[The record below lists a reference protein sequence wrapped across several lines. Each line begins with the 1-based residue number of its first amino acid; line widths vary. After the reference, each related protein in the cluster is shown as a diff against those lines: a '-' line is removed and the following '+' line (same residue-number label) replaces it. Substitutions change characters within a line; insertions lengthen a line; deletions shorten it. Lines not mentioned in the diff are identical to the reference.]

1 MAAESQQA
9 SPPVQQ
15 PSAPTERPRGS
26 NLGLLGD
33 IAGSG
38 ISGLGGIGT
47 AIGGGTGLVTGDY
60 DTGIMRLGRRL
71 QRYGESLMSP
81 ELLSSR
87 EKLERDIQEAGE
99 RGPLAEAGAAARGVL
114 TDPRLFGSFFVE
126 QVPQL
131 VGSLGVGRLAG
142 AAGQYAARRGG
153 AEAAAAAGRTA
164 AVGTAV
170 ATGTA
175 LQTGDVAD
183 ATYQDVIN
191 LAPELIERSPNYQ
204 SLRQSMTDEEARHSL
219 GVRAAREAA
228 AIAAPISAGTAAL
241 FGAERFALG
250 DQIKRRAISRVV
262 LGATGEGL
270 QEGTEEGG
278 GRFAQNVGASRA
290 DIERDL
296 AQGVGGAAARG
307 AIIGAGLGGAT
318 GLVSGSAPD
327 QRFRGED
334 ADLRGALDPYLT
346 SVRGAPVAP
355 SEPEVADQV
364 RFVTENLPITAE
376 QFLNAGPRAQEIL
389 INRAQREAEGR
400 QSGENLR
407 VRTPEGQRVPQSASA
422 PSDEL
427 ISGQAGSRAE
437 AFQFEEG
444 RAEPMEGGITQA
456 EFFRRRA
463 EEMARA
469 AAPAPTVAAD
479 EGLLRAAR
487 ATQSAPQGTSAER
500 TVRGAQSERARQ
512 EVLSPFFPLVENYIG
527 QHVQKYGP
535 SEPISVPAFQ
545 SYVRERTGQT
555 LTLTQAREV
564 LQTYNDP
571 APATAR
577 ENVGAQEDAY
587 PAINPRARAKPV
599 PRAAPFSSP
608 AQGEGFV
615 LDESGKPVA
624 PKGVNTDAEG
634 RPLPPAPTP
643 AAPLRAG
650 RSGFTDPRMSELS
663 GRAAEAEAAATEQA
677 PAEQDDAAVKRATEI
692 VNDRL
697 NKIEKRGGKKAREA
711 VVRAIND
718 GRFDAEQVYG
728 AFMAAEKI
736 ASLLPPGAN
745 HEIEFVDRLLVKDKK
760 AAKASG
766 NVKAKEAQG
775 ERLRP
780 TGDINS
786 ARFQQLMREGATAD
800 QAFGIVQR
808 EAVEGIIRL
817 SLARNQL
824 PFLRETAAHEAFH
837 VLQDYYGKYDK
848 KFASLMDK
856 TFRDDMMIGDV
867 DPTIRRKLEQARVP
881 GSNKTYWQTL
891 TETLPNPL
899 TAREAQAYAF
909 GSLVDAANRG
919 TPMTGLTP
927 AFARFTNFLRQFFTR
942 MGNALRGDGFQTA
955 ESLLGRVGRGD
966 AQRFAGL
973 ATPTDV
979 DVGRGR
985 TELSAR
991 TSSVE
996 LREKPPKVGGTG
1008 AGGSKIT
1015 VKDIGEYFDQANG
1028 RTDPNDPAA
1037 MQDAIDSALAE
1048 VNYQLSQ
1055 QNTGEKWYEED
1066 VADAFDVTARIIPE
1080 LNDVDHR
1087 RLFSAYT
1094 ALLSNGTRAGAN
1106 WKNAAIGYQEFL
1118 KTGQFPEQR
1127 PGKGTGWTGL
1137 RSGITAQQIRML
1149 NTLLKRPE
1157 FENDPIGGLTN
1168 WLLTTHPVSEIQD
1181 FRNSTKIFS
1190 GDLAS
1195 VGTRKDERMGA
1206 YILGPKFG
1214 PFMLNINGI
1223 KDTTTDSWFTRTFNR
1238 HFGRMTGPGAVGD
1251 AGLVDAPRNPA
1262 ERRLMKDVFT
1272 ATLAKETGKTDQAIQ
1287 AILWYYEQ
1295 QLFYAMGV
1303 KSARSESFSDGAK
1316 KFAGSQPGQAR
1327 GARAEGAARSDAG
1340 RAAREGDRE
1349 AAGAGAGPRPEQG
1362 EATAQDGLT
1371 EEQTELSARATN
1383 TSVPEFTNWWS
1394 GGWREGGPKKA
1405 SVARNKD
1412 GSPMPY
1418 YHGTG
1423 GGQFSAFANAT
1434 SGAIDSAEG
1443 PFFFSPEPSFTDDY
1457 TGYSDPDTGASPFP
1471 GARVIPVFLSV
1482 QKPFD
1487 STDPKRQA
1495 ELIRFMNDLMLSG
1508 RVKPDDILFFSAA
1521 YPINQ
1526 AIASGELTPKEGMAE
1541 AIAAWRQTLADPDIS
1556 WKAIEKP
1563 IFQKYIRGNG
1573 FDSFYVIENGVKN
1586 LAVYNPR
1593 QIKSIFNKFEPGA
1606 ATQPEFSA
1614 REVKTDR
1621 IQALEDAANGI
1632 RAGTV
1637 TREQYEQLVNNLKPV
1652 LPYAEV
1658 PEPATEAQIIRALE
1672 LTEPKKVE
1680 KAGVPSET
1688 LERGHPV
1695 GLRLD
1700 IPSYT
1705 NQNTWVV
1712 AVHEVKGQN
1721 FYAGTPIGYEPTA
1734 IATNVRMGVVP
1745 KAAFDI
1751 AAGLKNKS
1759 TIAVMRGEWQ
1769 PATPQEAKARAD
1781 AAMNDPNWA
1790 QVGMDPRR
1798 HQYFYNRTTMQPV
1811 VGADEVIQIGPLVLA
1826 KNPVYASKSE
1836 FEYSARD
1843 IGNET
1848 IGNRIQNASPA
1859 DIRAKQFEVEYTNTA
1874 DMINRGLRKVPFVG
1888 KRVKDTTAE
1897 DLIIK
1902 MQDRM
1907 LPLGRMVDEVRKSGG
1922 TVVDASDIYMTEELY
1937 HGRAGAAVDDR
1948 AKRLYKPVF
1957 DAMRTLGVSEKDL
1970 DDYLTARHAPER
1982 NAFVRSI
1989 NEDQSKG
1996 AGITDREAAD
2006 IMQRLAPQKAKLD
2019 KVAKLVDDIVADTN
2033 KTRSGN
2039 GLTPDYLKLNS
2050 KTNFKHY
2057 VPLKGFADED
2067 VFDDRGV
2074 ESLRARTGQG
2084 FKIRGKEDRSV
2095 MGRQSR
2101 AANVLGNV
2109 ILQNEE
2115 SVIRAE
2121 KNKVGQALLK
2131 LIRDNPQQAGRFAK
2145 ILEVAPVEPRI
2156 VNGKV
2161 KLVSSGTYRNRDDVM
2176 VVKEGG
2182 NEVAVEIYDPR
2193 IAKALTGATGLG
2205 PENSNVLFD
2214 AMLKL
2219 NRYLAQVNTTL
2230 NPEFVISNFARD
2242 LQTAN
2247 INIKQFD
2254 VKGLGRKI
2262 ITDVPSALAGARA
2275 GIREGRTDTRWA
2287 KAYDDF
2293 RKAGGT
2299 TEFLGL
2305 RDLEGKIKQ
2314 INDEV
2319 MGNKGPLVARPF
2331 KTMLKFIED
2340 YNSVAENGIRL
2351 STFQALRDMGVSDAK
2366 AAQVAKNLTVN
2377 FNKGGENRVFMN
2389 AMYLFYN
2396 ASIQGSM
2403 AMANAITRSKRVR
2416 KYVAGIVV
2424 AGFMQDVINAMISGM
2439 DDDEKKIYD
2448 KVPDYV
2454 LERNYVMMDPFGFT
2468 ERGYYAFPMPYGFN
2482 AFFNM
2487 GRNLARVSRGQG
2499 DPMQTAGS
2507 IVMGFADAFNPIGGT
2522 QSFFNFVAPTIL
2534 DPLVDLYSNR
2544 NFAGRPISPEQGGF
2558 GPPSPDSQRFWSNTF
2573 PPYVTVSQ
2581 WLNQITGGT
2590 SVIPGAVD
2598 ISPNTIGYLTNYAT
2612 GAAGAFAE
2620 RVAKFGF
2627 STVPDALTGD
2637 LENVEMRD
2645 IPFVRKLYGN
2655 VTRRNDLEAFMEN
2668 TNKIAQIQREFSEA
2682 EKYGQV
2688 ERIERAM
2695 RDYPRELAAAP
2706 LIEDMVKERRKIT
2719 REINEI
2725 RRDPNMDEETKRV
2738 LIRALSQEADFYV
2751 GQANRIYNTMVRN

>member
-1 MAAESQQA
+1 MARDPESFARNAGLIESYPNYKPDPSLTTPEEKVRAFKDHVVRNLLWLFDNTPSDIRDRSRLWYNGARRLAEDLAARYNMSDSSVAGVMAVLSPQKDWFQNVSLAMRTIDIYKTKQDKVFDKKMRAKLNEIFADDKYAELRQIVSNKSLSQLRGMNSDLRLTALAMWVRTYDQTYNSPSYA
-9 SPPVQQ
+9 SVSPEGELGEPVKTGKGAEARVAWGSLAEIAKGISVIEDGRKDNVSARVGNAHKVRNFFNNILAPDAKRGDVTIDTHAVAAANLRPLSQKAIEVAHGLGTSPGKGMPGASSSSVTGAQ
-15 PSAPTERPRGS
+15 GLYGIYADAYREAADMRGVLPREMQSITWEAIRGLFSPAFKRNQKNIDAANNVWQSVREDVITEEEARERIRSLAGGISAPSWAAGGPDVVDDASLGAADDQGHVSGDELSGGEVRP
-26 NLGLLGD
+26 
-33 IAGSG
+33 
-38 ISGLGGIGT
+38 
-47 AIGGGTGLVTGDY
+47 
-60 DTGIMRLGRRL
+60 
-71 QRYGESLMSP
+71 E
-81 ELLSSR
+81 
-87 EKLERDIQEAGE
+87 
-99 RGPLAEAGAAARGVL
+99 GAAAARVGGRDAGTVPSERLIDQGV
-114 TDPRLFGSFFVE
+114 
-126 QVPQL
+126 
-131 VGSLGVGRLAG
+131 A
-142 AAGQYAARRGG
+142 
-153 AEAAAAAGRTA
+153 
-164 AVGTAV
+164 
-170 ATGTA
+170 A
-175 LQTGDVAD
+175 LQ
-183 ATYQDVIN
+183 
-191 LAPELIERSPNYQ
+191 S
-204 SLRQSMTDEEARHSL
+204 
-219 GVRAAREAA
+219 
-228 AIAAPISAGTAAL
+228 
-241 FGAERFALG
+241 
-250 DQIKRRAISRVV
+250 
-262 LGATGEGL
+262 
-270 QEGTEEGG
+270 
-278 GRFAQNVGASRA
+278 
-290 DIERDL
+290 
-296 AQGVGGAAARG
+296 
-307 AIIGAGLGGAT
+307 
-318 GLVSGSAPD
+318 
-327 QRFRGED
+327 
-334 ADLRGALDPYLT
+334 
-346 SVRGAPVAP
+346 
-355 SEPEVADQV
+355 
-364 RFVTENLPITAE
+364 
-376 QFLNAGPRAQEIL
+376 
-389 INRAQREAEGR
+389 
-400 QSGENLR
+400 
-407 VRTPEGQRVPQSASA
+407 
-422 PSDEL
+422 
-427 ISGQAGSRAE
+427 
-437 AFQFEEG
+437 
-444 RAEPMEGGITQA
+444 
-456 EFFRRRA
+456 
-463 EEMARA
+463 
-469 AAPAPTVAAD
+469 
-479 EGLLRAAR
+479 
-487 ATQSAPQGTSAER
+487 
-500 TVRGAQSERARQ
+500 
-512 EVLSPFFPLVENYIG
+512 
-527 QHVQKYGP
+527 
-535 SEPISVPAFQ
+535 
-545 SYVRERTGQT
+545 
-555 LTLTQAREV
+555 
-564 LQTYNDP
+564 
-571 APATAR
+571 TAR
-577 ENVGAQEDAY
+577 NV
-587 PAINPRARAKPV
+587 
-599 PRAAPFSSP
+599 
-608 AQGEGFV
+608 
-615 LDESGKPVA
+615 
-624 PKGVNTDAEG
+624 
-634 RPLPPAPTP
+634 
-643 AAPLRAG
+643 
-650 RSGFTDPRMSELS
+650 
-663 GRAAEAEAAATEQA
+663 
-677 PAEQDDAAVKRATEI
+677 
-692 VNDRL
+692 
-697 NKIEKRGGKKAREA
+697 
-711 VVRAIND
+711 
-718 GRFDAEQVYG
+718 
-728 AFMAAEKI
+728 
-736 ASLLPPGAN
+736 
-745 HEIEFVDRLLVKDKK
+745 
-760 AAKASG
+760 
-766 NVKAKEAQG
+766 
-775 ERLRP
+775 
-780 TGDINS
+780 
-786 ARFQQLMREGATAD
+786 
-800 QAFGIVQR
+800 
-808 EAVEGIIRL
+808 
-817 SLARNQL
+817 
-824 PFLRETAAHEAFH
+824 
-837 VLQDYYGKYDK
+837 
-848 KFASLMDK
+848 
-856 TFRDDMMIGDV
+856 
-867 DPTIRRKLEQARVP
+867 
-881 GSNKTYWQTL
+881 
-891 TETLPNPL
+891 
-899 TAREAQAYAF
+899 
-909 GSLVDAANRG
+909 
-919 TPMTGLTP
+919 
-927 AFARFTNFLRQFFTR
+927 
-942 MGNALRGDGFQTA
+942 
-955 ESLLGRVGRGD
+955 
-966 AQRFAGL
+966 
-973 ATPTDV
+973 
-979 DVGRGR
+979 
-985 TELSAR
+985 
-991 TSSVE
+991 
-996 LREKPPKVGGTG
+996 
-1008 AGGSKIT
+1008 
-1015 VKDIGEYFDQANG
+1015 
-1028 RTDPNDPAA
+1028 
-1037 MQDAIDSALAE
+1037 
-1048 VNYQLSQ
+1048 
-1055 QNTGEKWYEED
+1055 
-1066 VADAFDVTARIIPE
+1066 
-1080 LNDVDHR
+1080 
-1087 RLFSAYT
+1087 
-1094 ALLSNGTRAGAN
+1094 
-1106 WKNAAIGYQEFL
+1106 
-1118 KTGQFPEQR
+1118 
-1127 PGKGTGWTGL
+1127 
-1137 RSGITAQQIRML
+1137 
-1149 NTLLKRPE
+1149 
-1157 FENDPIGGLTN
+1157 
-1168 WLLTTHPVSEIQD
+1168 
-1181 FRNSTKIFS
+1181 
-1190 GDLAS
+1190 
-1195 VGTRKDERMGA
+1195 
-1206 YILGPKFG
+1206 
-1214 PFMLNINGI
+1214 
-1223 KDTTTDSWFTRTFNR
+1223 
-1238 HFGRMTGPGAVGD
+1238 
-1251 AGLVDAPRNPA
+1251 
-1262 ERRLMKDVFT
+1262 
-1272 ATLAKETGKTDQAIQ
+1272 
-1287 AILWYYEQ
+1287 
-1295 QLFYAMGV
+1295 
-1303 KSARSESFSDGAK
+1303 
-1316 KFAGSQPGQAR
+1316 
-1327 GARAEGAARSDAG
+1327 
-1340 RAAREGDRE
+1340 
-1349 AAGAGAGPRPEQG
+1349 
-1362 EATAQDGLT
+1362 
-1371 EEQTELSARATN
+1371 ELSARATN
-1383 TSVPEFTNWWS
+1383 TSVPEFTNWWN

-1405 SVARNKD
+1405 SIARNKD

-1423 GGQFSAFANAT
+1423 GDQFSAFANAT

-1457 TGYSDPDTGASPFP
+1457 TGYSDPATGASPFP

-1541 AIAAWRQTLADPDIS
+1541 AIAAWRRTLADPDIS

-1614 REVKTDR
+1614 RETSPAVMMAAEANLQYQQGLITAKERDAAVRRAGVRYNVVNMKDRSVVGSFGSDTRANADAEKRNLQYGAQLFTVRPVQVETEDATRADLSAREVKTDR
-1621 IQALEDAANGI
+1621 IQALEDAARGV
-1632 RAGTV
+1632 RSGTV

-1734 IATNVRMGVVP
+1734 IATNVTMGVVP

-1848 IGNRIQNASPA
+1848 IGNRIQSASPA
-1859 DIRAKQFEVEYTNTA
+1859 DIRAKQFDVEYTNTA

-1948 AKRLYKPVF
+1948 AQRLYKPVF

-2019 KVAKLVDDIVADTN
+2019 KVAKLVDAIVADTN

-2039 GLTPDYLKLNS
+2039 GLTPDYSKLNS

-2182 NEVAVEIYDPR
+2182 NEVAVEIYDAR

-2275 GIREGRTDTRWA
+2275 GIRDGRTDTKWA

-2299 TEFLGL
+2299 SEFLGL

-2522 QSFFNFVAPTIL
+2522 QTFFNFVAPTIL

-2544 NFAGRPISPEQGGF
+2544 NFAGRPISPEQAGF

-2573 PPYVTVSQ
+2573 PPYVAVSE

-2668 TNKIAQIQREFSEA
+2668 TNKIAQIQREFDQA

-2725 RRDPNMDEETKRV
+2725 RRDPNMDEDTKRV

>member
-9 SPPVQQ
+9 SPPAQQ
-15 PSAPTERPRGS
+15 PSAPAEQPRGS

-81 ELLSSR
+81 ELLASR

-99 RGPLAEAGAAARGVL
+99 RGMAAEAGAAFRGIV

-131 VGSLGVGRLAG
+131 AASLGVGRLAG

-241 FGAERFALG
+241 FGAERFVLG
-250 DQIKRRAISRVV
+250 DQIKRRAISRIV
-262 LGATGEGL
+262 LGASLEGG
-270 QEGTEEGG
+270 QEGIEEGG

-296 AQGVGGAAARG
+296 AEGVGGAAARG
-307 AIIGAGLGGAT
+307 AIIGAGLGGAA

-327 QRFRGED
+327 PRLRGED
-334 ADLRGALDPYLT
+334 ADLRGALDAYLASIGRT
-346 SVRGAPVAP
+346 PGAPSDPAI
-355 SEPEVADQV
+355 DDRV
-364 RFVTENLPITAE
+364 RFVTENTPITAE
-376 QFLNAGPRAQEIL
+376 QFLNAAPNAQ
-389 INRAQREAEGR
+389 NRMLASAQRQAERR

-407 VRTPEGQRVPQSASA
+407 VRLPSEGRGPEPESEVQRVPQSASV
-422 PSDEL
+422 PSDEV
-427 ISGQAGSRAE
+427 IYGQAGSRAQ
-437 AFQFEEG
+437 AFQFEQG
-444 RAEPMEGGITQA
+444 RGETTEDGITQA
-456 EFFRRRA
+456 EFLRRRA
-463 EEMARA
+463 EEIARA

-479 EGLLRAAR
+479 EGLLRTARATQFAPQGTPTERTAAAAR
-487 ATQSAPQGTSAER
+487 ATRPTPQP
-500 TVRGAQSERARQ
+500 VGA
-512 EVLSPFFPLVENYIG
+512 FFPLVENFIEG
-527 QHVQKYGP
+527 HVRNYG
-535 SEPISVPAFQ
+535 SSQPISMPAFQ
-545 SYVRERTGQT
+545 QYLSERVGETVP
-555 LTLTQAREV
+555 LRQAKEIFD
-564 LQTYNDP
+564 TYYNANTSGEIP
-571 APATAR
+571 AGR
-577 ENVGAQEDAY
+577 
-587 PAINPRARAKPV
+587 
-599 PRAAPFSSP
+599 
-608 AQGEGFV
+608 GFV
-615 LDESGKPVA
+615 LQRDTVEQTETTGEPSGVPGERMPPKVTFGTGAQSQDVYRAVA

-634 RPLPPAPTP
+634 RPLPPAPAP

-650 RSGFTDPRMSELS
+650 PSGFTDPRMRELS
-663 GRAAEAEAAATEQA
+663 GRAAEAETASTEQA

-697 NKIEKRGGKKAREA
+697 NKIEKRGGKRVREA

-736 ASLLPPGAN
+736 AGLLPSGAN
-745 HEIEFVDRLLVKDKK
+745 HEIEFVDRLLVDDKK

-780 TGDINS
+780 TGEINS

-856 TFRDDMMIGDV
+856 TFRDDMMITDV

-919 TPMTGLTP
+919 APMTGLTP

-991 TSSVE
+991 RAGYSPSFVSQDELALTSIPFIHAGDEGSGVRRNITEAAKYLQARNREIIQRVYGKTDLSAMTEENQDILARLMAEE
-996 LREKPPKVGGTG
+996 LVAEYNRKQSEEKNEKEVGSGWYSDKLTDCLSIMSLIHPEIATDPDSRMAYLVGLALSSNGQAVPDNLNHSLVLYEGWKASAPDINDRRVPTDFTFGGSRIGQMKMGVTAFNDMLDVLGYEDTRKFLNSKFTVSELEAMGYEVSGENKDAVVYGSAALGPKLGQGFYQNLDGNFDPLTMDMWYMRSWGRLVGRLIDPDPATIAKQQNRVRQILSDGSEALPSFATPERVDAALRDEQALYDLSTDIYAAYLRGGFKDKNNLNRAAKALWESFNEPKQAPSGGNEREYIRRTFAKALKLAADRGVNIETADGQAIWWYPEKRLWSALGVRDAKSKPTDYAIEAERLATGRGFDEADIERIRALGRGRRRAVRELAGDTVRAEAGYDPFGAARLVFETEERLSFLQDRAFQTLEDEGVDLLDLYKKG
-1008 AGGSKIT
+1008 AGGTQEIAGRRMKVDAKFTPDTKLANRLERIRMSAPKFFEVTSNGGDLFRSIYRGNQDIQGGRLFLT
-1015 VKDIGEYFDQANG
+1015 EDGKAGFVVKDGELIASFA
-1028 RTDPNDPAA
+1028 DPTAHNA
-1037 MQDAIDSALAE
+1037 SALA
-1048 VNYQLSQ
+1048 VASLGVR
-1055 QNTGEKWYEED
+1055 TGATSASPRLEERPSFERVGFRENEQGD
-1066 VADAFDVTARIIPE
+1066 MIAALQSAARNVE
-1080 LNDVDHR
+1080 
-1087 RLFSAYT
+1087 FSARAGDT
-1094 ALLSNGTRAGAN
+1094 ITDLEVVEASGTRAKAN
-1106 WKNAAIGYQEFL
+1106 YVFVADLKSGGY
-1118 KTGQFPEQR
+1118 
-1127 PGKGTGWTGL
+1127 
-1137 RSGITAQQIRML
+1137 
-1149 NTLLKRPE
+1149 
-1157 FENDPIGGLTN
+1157 
-1168 WLLTTHPVSEIQD
+1168 
-1181 FRNSTKIFS
+1181 
-1190 GDLAS
+1190 
-1195 VGTRKDERMGA
+1195 
-1206 YILGPKFG
+1206 
-1214 PFMLNINGI
+1214 LNIDLSVDDGVLKVN
-1223 KDTTTDSWFTRTFNR
+1223 
-1238 HFGRMTGPGAVGD
+1238 VVQ
-1251 AGLVDAPRNPA
+1251 GLNIQKNPF
-1262 ERRLMKDVFT
+1262 KY
-1272 ATLAKETGKTDQAIQ
+1272 KTDGFGV
-1287 AILWYYEQ
+1287 YSE
-1295 QLFYAMGV
+1295 GV
-1303 KSARSESFSDGAK
+1303 KLTYTETKNLSERVLEILRRNHPNINEAQGFRVA
-1316 KFAGSQPGQAR
+1316 
-1327 GARAEGAARSDAG
+1327 GARM
-1340 RAAREGDRE
+1340 RAARER
-1349 AAGAGAGPRPEQG
+1349 G
-1362 EATAQDGLT
+1362 EENNL
-1371 EEQTELSARATN
+1371 ELL
-1383 TSVPEFTNWWS
+1383 
-1394 GGWREGGPKKA
+1394 KA
-1405 SVARNKD
+1405 SAKLR
-1412 GSPMPY
+1412 
-1418 YHGTG
+1418 
-1423 GGQFSAFANAT
+1423 
-1434 SGAIDSAEG
+1434 
-1443 PFFFSPEPSFTDDY
+1443 
-1457 TGYSDPDTGASPFP
+1457 
-1471 GARVIPVFLSV
+1471 IP
-1482 QKPFD
+1482 
-1487 STDPKRQA
+1487 
-1495 ELIRFMNDLMLSG
+1495 
-1508 RVKPDDILFFSAA
+1508 
-1521 YPINQ
+1521 
-1526 AIASGELTPKEGMAE
+1526 
-1541 AIAAWRQTLADPDIS
+1541 
-1556 WKAIEKP
+1556 
-1563 IFQKYIRGNG
+1563 
-1573 FDSFYVIENGVKN
+1573 
-1586 LAVYNPR
+1586 
-1593 QIKSIFNKFEPGA
+1593 
-1606 ATQPEFSA
+1606 
-1614 REVKTDR
+1614 
-1621 IQALEDAANGI
+1621 
-1632 RAGTV
+1632 
-1637 TREQYEQLVNNLKPV
+1637 QL
-1652 LPYAEV
+1652 
-1658 PEPATEAQIIRALE
+1658 
-1672 LTEPKKVE
+1672 
-1680 KAGVPSET
+1680 
-1688 LERGHPV
+1688 
-1695 GLRLD
+1695 
-1700 IPSYT
+1700 
-1705 NQNTWVV
+1705 
-1712 AVHEVKGQN
+1712 
-1721 FYAGTPIGYEPTA
+1721 
-1734 IATNVRMGVVP
+1734 
-1745 KAAFDI
+1745 
-1751 AAGLKNKS
+1751 
-1759 TIAVMRGEWQ
+1759 
-1769 PATPQEAKARAD
+1769 
-1781 AAMNDPNWA
+1781 
-1790 QVGMDPRR
+1790 
-1798 HQYFYNRTTMQPV
+1798 
-1811 VGADEVIQIGPLVLA
+1811 
-1826 KNPVYASKSE
+1826 
-1836 FEYSARD
+1836 SARD
-1843 IGNET
+1843 IGPET
-1848 IGNRIQNASPA
+1848 LGNRIQNASPA
-1859 DIRAKQFEVEYTNTA
+1859 DIRAKQFDVEYTNTA

-1937 HGRAGAAVDDR
+1937 HGRAGAGIDDR
-1948 AKRLYKPVF
+1948 AQRLYKPVF
-1957 DAMRTLGVSEKDL
+1957 DAMRTLGVSEADL
-1970 DDYLTARHAPER
+1970 NEYLEARHAPER
-1982 NAFVRSI
+1982 NAAMRRI
-1989 NEDQSKG
+1989 NEDPSKG
-1996 AGITDREAAD
+1996 AGITDSEAD
-2006 IMQRLAPQKAKLD
+2006 GIMKRLAPQKAKLD
-2019 KVAKLVDDIVADTN
+2019 KVAKLVDAIVADTN
-2033 KTRSGN
+2033 TTRSDN
-2039 GLTPDYLKLNS
+2039 GLTPDYSKLNS
-2050 KTNFKHY
+2050 KTQYQHY

-2084 FKIRGKEDRSV
+2084 FKIRGKEDRSA
-2095 MGRQSR
+2095 MGRRSR
-2101 AANVLGNV
+2101 AANILGNV

-2182 NEVAVEIYDPR
+2182 NEVAVEIYDAR

-2262 ITDVPSALAGARA
+2262 ISDVPSALAGARA
-2275 GIREGRTDTRWA
+2275 GIRDGRTDTKWA

-2319 MGNKGPLVARPF
+2319 IGNKGPLVLRPF

-2544 NFAGRPISPEQGGF
+2544 NFAGRPISPEQAGF

>member
-1 MAAESQQA
+1 MQRVNIPGIGPVDFPDTMSSEQINQAIQNEILPFYSRQRQTAAPA
-9 SPPVQQ
+9 QQ
-15 PSAPTERPRGS
+15 PSAPAEQPRGS
-26 NLGLLGD
+26 NLGLAGD

-47 AIGGGTGLVTGDY
+47 AAGGLYGLATGDY
-60 DTGIMRLGRRL
+60 DTGIMRLGRRA

-81 ELLSSR
+81 ELLASR

-99 RGPLAEAGAAARGVL
+99 RGPLAEAGAAARGIL
-114 TDPRLFGSFFVE
+114 TDPRLAGSFLVE

-262 LGATGEGL
+262 LGATAEGG
-270 QEGTEEGG
+270 QEAIEEGG

-318 GLVSGSAPD
+318 GLISGSGPD
-327 QRFRGED
+327 PRLRGED
-334 ADLRGALDPYLT
+334 ADLRGALDAYLASIGRT
-346 SVRGAPVAP
+346 PGAPSDPAI
-355 SEPEVADQV
+355 ADQV
-364 RFVTENLPITAE
+364 RFVTENTPITAE
-376 QFLNAGPRAQEIL
+376 QFLNATPRDREIIL
-389 INRAQREAEGR
+389 NRAQREAEGR
-400 QSGENLR
+400 QSGESLR
-407 VRTPEGQRVPQSASA
+407 VRLPSEGRGPEPASEIQRVPQSASA

-427 ISGQAGSRAE
+427 ISGQAGSRAQ

-479 EGLLRAAR
+479 EGLLRTAR
-487 ATQSAPQGTSAER
+487 ATQFAPQGTSAER
-500 TVRGAQSERARQ
+500 TAEAARATRPTPQPVGA
-512 EVLSPFFPLVENYIG
+512 FFPLVENFIEG
-527 QHVQKYGP
+527 HVRNYGSSQP
-535 SEPISVPAFQ
+535 LSMLAFQ
-545 SYVRERTGQT
+545 QYLSERVGETVP
-555 LTLTQAREV
+555 LRQAREIFN
-564 LQTYNDP
+564 TYYNANTSGEIP
-571 APATAR
+571 AGR
-577 ENVGAQEDAY
+577 
-587 PAINPRARAKPV
+587 
-599 PRAAPFSSP
+599 
-608 AQGEGFV
+608 GFV
-615 LDESGKPVA
+615 LQRKLEDEDRPEGPATYRAIA
-624 PKGVNTDAEG
+624 PKGANTDFEG
-634 RPLPPAPTP
+634 RPLPPAT

-650 RSGFTDPRMSELS
+650 PSGFTDPRMRELS
-663 GRAAEAEAAATEQA
+663 GRAAEAETAATGQA

-745 HEIEFVDRLLVKDKK
+745 HEIEFVDRLLVGDKK

-780 TGDINS
+780 TGEINS

-891 TETLPNPL
+891 TETLPGPL
-899 TAREAQAYAF
+899 SAREAQAYAF
-909 GSLVDAANRG
+909 GALVDAANRG

-991 TSSVE
+991 RFPGVRPDGDHDDRVSQRVPTAKKATEDALGNDLPINTEVMARDPESFARNAGLIESYPNYKPDPSLTTPEEKVRAFKDHVVRNLLWLFDNTPSDIRDRSRLWYNGARRLAESLAARYNMSDSSVAGVMAVLSPQKDWFQNVSLAMRTIDIYKTKQDKVFDKKMREKLNEIFSDDKYAE
-996 LREKPPKVGGTG
+996 LRQIVSNKSLSQLRGMNSDLRLTALAMWVRTYDQTYNSPSYASVSPEGELGELVKTGKGAEARVAWGSLAEIAKGISVIEDGRKDNVSARVGNAHKVRNFFNNILAPDAKRGDVTIDTHAVAAANLRPLSQKAIEVAHGLGTSPGRGMPGASSSSVTGAQGLYGIYADAYREAADMRGVLPREMQSITWEAIRGLFSPAFKRNQKNIDAANDVWQSVRDGVATEEEARERIRSLAGGISAPSWATGGPDVVDDASLGAADDQGHVSGDELSGGEVRPEGAAAARVGGRDAGTVPSEGLIDQGVAALSNAGRNVELSARGDIITSIDIVQATGTRGKASYVFAADLKSGGYLKIDATIEGEIFNIDRIVAIQIQRNPFKYKTTGFNEYSEGVRLSYTG
-1008 AGGSKIT
+1008 AKNFLSNLIGLIIDSHPAASKIT
-1015 VKDIGEYFDQANG
+1015 GQRVTGARMKAALEKGLAANRERLKMEI
-1028 RTDPNDPAA
+1028 RTP
-1037 MQDAIDSALAE
+1037 
-1048 VNYQLSQ
+1048 
-1055 QNTGEKWYEED
+1055 
-1066 VADAFDVTARIIPE
+1066 
-1080 LNDVDHR
+1080 
-1087 RLFSAYT
+1087 
-1094 ALLSNGTRAGAN
+1094 
-1106 WKNAAIGYQEFL
+1106 
-1118 KTGQFPEQR
+1118 
-1127 PGKGTGWTGL
+1127 KG
-1137 RSGITAQQIRML
+1137 
-1149 NTLLKRPE
+1149 
-1157 FENDPIGGLTN
+1157 
-1168 WLLTTHPVSEIQD
+1168 
-1181 FRNSTKIFS
+1181 
-1190 GDLAS
+1190 
-1195 VGTRKDERMGA
+1195 
-1206 YILGPKFG
+1206 
-1214 PFMLNINGI
+1214 
-1223 KDTTTDSWFTRTFNR
+1223 
-1238 HFGRMTGPGAVGD
+1238 
-1251 AGLVDAPRNPA
+1251 
-1262 ERRLMKDVFT
+1262 
-1272 ATLAKETGKTDQAIQ
+1272 
-1287 AILWYYEQ
+1287 
-1295 QLFYAMGV
+1295 
-1303 KSARSESFSDGAK
+1303 GAK
-1316 KFAGSQPGQAR
+1316 L
-1327 GARAEGAARSDAG
+1327 RA
-1340 RAAREGDRE
+1340 
-1349 AAGAGAGPRPEQG
+1349 
-1362 EATAQDGLT
+1362 
-1371 EEQTELSARATN
+1371 TELSARDI
-1383 TSVPEFTNWWS
+1383 
-1394 GGWREGGPKKA
+1394 GP
-1405 SVARNKD
+1405 
-1412 GSPMPY
+1412 
-1418 YHGTG
+1418 
-1423 GGQFSAFANAT
+1423 
-1434 SGAIDSAEG
+1434 
-1443 PFFFSPEPSFTDDY
+1443 
-1457 TGYSDPDTGASPFP
+1457 
-1471 GARVIPVFLSV
+1471 
-1482 QKPFD
+1482 
-1487 STDPKRQA
+1487 
-1495 ELIRFMNDLMLSG
+1495 
-1508 RVKPDDILFFSAA
+1508 
-1521 YPINQ
+1521 
-1526 AIASGELTPKEGMAE
+1526 
-1541 AIAAWRQTLADPDIS
+1541 
-1556 WKAIEKP
+1556 
-1563 IFQKYIRGNG
+1563 
-1573 FDSFYVIENGVKN
+1573 
-1586 LAVYNPR
+1586 
-1593 QIKSIFNKFEPGA
+1593 
-1606 ATQPEFSA
+1606 
-1614 REVKTDR
+1614 
-1621 IQALEDAANGI
+1621 
-1632 RAGTV
+1632 
-1637 TREQYEQLVNNLKPV
+1637 
-1652 LPYAEV
+1652 
-1658 PEPATEAQIIRALE
+1658 
-1672 LTEPKKVE
+1672 
-1680 KAGVPSET
+1680 ET
-1688 LERGHPV
+1688 L
-1695 GLRLD
+1695 
-1700 IPSYT
+1700 
-1705 NQNTWVV
+1705 
-1712 AVHEVKGQN
+1712 
-1721 FYAGTPIGYEPTA
+1721 
-1734 IATNVRMGVVP
+1734 
-1745 KAAFDI
+1745 
-1751 AAGLKNKS
+1751 
-1759 TIAVMRGEWQ
+1759 
-1769 PATPQEAKARAD
+1769 
-1781 AAMNDPNWA
+1781 
-1790 QVGMDPRR
+1790 
-1798 HQYFYNRTTMQPV
+1798 
-1811 VGADEVIQIGPLVLA
+1811 
-1826 KNPVYASKSE
+1826 
-1836 FEYSARD
+1836 
-1843 IGNET
+1843 
-1848 IGNRIQNASPA
+1848 GNRIQNASPA
-1859 DIRAKQFEVEYTNTA
+1859 DIRAKQFDVEYTNTA

-1948 AKRLYKPVF
+1948 AQRLYKPVF

-2019 KVAKLVDDIVADTN
+2019 KVAKLVDAIVADTN

-2039 GLTPDYLKLNS
+2039 GLTPDYSKLNS

-2084 FKIRGKEDRSV
+2084 FKIKGKEDRSV

-2275 GIREGRTDTRWA
+2275 GIRDGRTDTKWA

-2319 MGNKGPLVARPF
+2319 MGNKGPLVLRPF
-2331 KTMLKFIED
+2331 KTMLKVIED

-2544 NFAGRPISPEQGGF
+2544 NFAGRPISPEQAGF

>member
-1 MAAESQQA
+1 
-9 SPPVQQ
+9 
-15 PSAPTERPRGS
+15 
-26 NLGLLGD
+26 
-33 IAGSG
+33 
-38 ISGLGGIGT
+38 
-47 AIGGGTGLVTGDY
+47 
-60 DTGIMRLGRRL
+60 
-71 QRYGESLMSP
+71 
-81 ELLSSR
+81 
-87 EKLERDIQEAGE
+87 
-99 RGPLAEAGAAARGVL
+99 
-114 TDPRLFGSFFVE
+114 
-126 QVPQL
+126 
-131 VGSLGVGRLAG
+131 
-142 AAGQYAARRGG
+142 
-153 AEAAAAAGRTA
+153 
-164 AVGTAV
+164 
-170 ATGTA
+170 
-175 LQTGDVAD
+175 
-183 ATYQDVIN
+183 VI
-191 LAPELIERSPNYQ
+191 Y
-204 SLRQSMTDEEARHSL
+204 
-219 GVRAAREAA
+219 
-228 AIAAPISAGTAAL
+228 
-241 FGAERFALG
+241 
-250 DQIKRRAISRVV
+250 
-262 LGATGEGL
+262 
-270 QEGTEEGG
+270 
-278 GRFAQNVGASRA
+278 
-290 DIERDL
+290 
-296 AQGVGGAAARG
+296 
-307 AIIGAGLGGAT
+307 
-318 GLVSGSAPD
+318 
-327 QRFRGED
+327 
-334 ADLRGALDPYLT
+334 
-346 SVRGAPVAP
+346 
-355 SEPEVADQV
+355 
-364 RFVTENLPITAE
+364 
-376 QFLNAGPRAQEIL
+376 
-389 INRAQREAEGR
+389 
-400 QSGENLR
+400 
-407 VRTPEGQRVPQSASA
+407 
-422 PSDEL
+422 
-427 ISGQAGSRAE
+427 GQAGSRAQ
-437 AFQFEEG
+437 AFQFEQG
-444 RAEPMEGGITQA
+444 RGETTEGGITQA
-456 EFFRRRA
+456 EFLRRRA

-469 AAPAPTVAAD
+469 AAPAPTVTAD
-479 EGLLRAAR
+479 EGLLRTARATQLAPQGTPTERTAEAAR
-487 ATQSAPQGTSAER
+487 ATRPVSQPISA
-500 TVRGAQSERARQ
+500 
-512 EVLSPFFPLVENYIG
+512 FFPLVENFIEG
-527 QHVQKYGP
+527 HVRNYGSSQP
-535 SEPISVPAFQ
+535 LSVPAFQ
-545 SYVRERTGQT
+545 QYLSERTGDT
-555 LTLTQAREV
+555 VTRERAAQIFDTYYNASSKRATPKGSGWV
-564 LQTYNDP
+564 LQRSTVKEE
-571 APATAR
+571 APKGRPSGAGRGRMPPTVKYG
-577 ENVGAQEDAY
+577 EGAQSQRVY
-587 PAINPRARAKPV
+587 RA
-599 PRAAPFSSP
+599 
-608 AQGEGFV
+608 
-615 LDESGKPVA
+615 VA

-634 RPLPPAPTP
+634 RPLPPAPAP

-650 RSGFTDPRMSELS
+650 PSGFTDPRMRELS

-736 ASLLPPGAN
+736 AGLLPPGAN
-745 HEIEFVDRLLVKDKK
+745 HEIEFVDRLLVDDKK

-780 TGDINS
+780 TGEINS

-856 TFRDDMMIGDV
+856 TFRDDMMITDV

-899 TAREAQAYAF
+899 SAREAQAYAF

-919 TPMTGLTP
+919 APMTGLTP

-1015 VKDIGEYFDQANG
+1015 VKDIGEYFDQVNG
-1028 RTDPNDPAA
+1028 RTDPNDPVA

-1066 VADAFDVTARIIPE
+1066 VADAFNATARIIPE

-1087 RLFSAYT
+1087 RLFSAYA

-1106 WKNAAIGYQEFL
+1106 WENAAIGYREFL
-1118 KTGQFPEQR
+1118 KTGQLPEQR
-1127 PGKGTGWTGL
+1127 PSNGKGWTGI

-1149 NTLLKRPE
+1149 NMLLKRPE
-1157 FENDPIGGLTN
+1157 FQSDPIGGLTN

-1272 ATLAKETGKTDQAIQ
+1272 AALAKETGKTDQAIQ

-1327 GARAEGAARSDAG
+1327 GARAEGAARSDVG

-1362 EATAQDGLT
+1362 EATAQGDLT
-1371 EEQTELSARATN
+1371 EEQLGVPSEELIDQGVAALQSA
-1383 TSVPEFTNWWS
+1383 
-1394 GGWREGGPKKA
+1394 
-1405 SVARNKD
+1405 ARN
-1412 GSPMPY
+1412 
-1418 YHGTG
+1418 
-1423 GGQFSAFANAT
+1423 
-1434 SGAIDSAEG
+1434 
-1443 PFFFSPEPSFTDDY
+1443 
-1457 TGYSDPDTGASPFP
+1457 
-1471 GARVIPVFLSV
+1471 V
-1482 QKPFD
+1482 
-1487 STDPKRQA
+1487 
-1495 ELIRFMNDLMLSG
+1495 
-1508 RVKPDDILFFSAA
+1508 
-1521 YPINQ
+1521 
-1526 AIASGELTPKEGMAE
+1526 
-1541 AIAAWRQTLADPDIS
+1541 
-1556 WKAIEKP
+1556 
-1563 IFQKYIRGNG
+1563 
-1573 FDSFYVIENGVKN
+1573 
-1586 LAVYNPR
+1586 
-1593 QIKSIFNKFEPGA
+1593 
-1606 ATQPEFSA
+1606 EFSA
-1614 REVKTDR
+1614 RGDIVTNVEVVEASGTRDNANYTLVADLKSGGYLNIDLSVDDGVLTVHGLQPLNIQKNPFKYKTEGFGVYSEGVKLTTTGMRNLSRRVLEILRRNHTNINEAQGFRVAGARMKAAREKGLENNLELLVAGAKIRTPQLSARDVKTDR

-1751 AAGLKNKS
+1751 ATGDKTKS

-1769 PATPQEAKARAD
+1769 PATPQEAKARAN

-1798 HQYFYNRTTMQPV
+1798 HQYFYNRTTMEPV

-1859 DIRAKQFEVEYTNTA
+1859 DIRGKQFEVEYTNTA

-1989 NEDQSKG
+1989 NEDPSKG

-2039 GLTPDYLKLNS
+2039 GLTPDYSKLNS

-2067 VFDDRGV
+2067 VFDDKGV

-2084 FKIRGKEDRSV
+2084 FKIRGKEDRSI

-2182 NEVAVEIYDPR
+2182 NEVAVEIYDAR

-2205 PENSNVLFD
+2205 PENSSILLD

-2275 GIREGRTDTRWA
+2275 GIRDGRTDTKWA

-2299 TEFLGL
+2299 SEFLGL

-2487 GRNLARVSRGQG
+2487 GRNLSRVSRGQG

-2522 QSFFNFVAPTIL
+2522 QTFFNFVAPTIL

-2544 NFAGRPISPEQGGF
+2544 DFAGRPISPEQGGF
-2558 GPPSPDSQRFWSNTF
+2558 GPPSPNSQRFWSNTF
-2573 PPYVTVSQ
+2573 TPYVDVAQ

-2590 SVIPGAVD
+2590 SVIPGKVD
-2598 ISPNTIGYLTNYAT
+2598 ISPNVIGYLMDYTF

-2620 RVAKFGF
+2620 RVAKFGY
-2627 STVPDALTGD
+2627 STVPDMLRGD
-2637 LENVEMRD
+2637 LEEVEMRD
-2645 IPFVRKLYGN
+2645 IPFARKLYGN

-2668 TNKIAQIQREFSEA
+2668 TNKIAQIQREFDQA